1 MNIQPIGVN
10 NNFYNVN
17 NIRNNATAP
26 SFQHLRIIS
35 KEHWDKDILD
45 AVRKNKEIKKFENYL
60 EKKHSVLEL
69 TIMEDFIPNKVAN
82 ETLFSIMGTFA
93 RKFKIM
99 GVNQE
104 ITPMANK
111 KQTLSNLRQ
120 FKCDEL
126 IKTFEREE
134 AKYNKQYK
142 LLHSEHQMRDVM
154 FRIRDEQKSLLDS
167 ILDFFF

>member
-17 NIRNNATAP
+17 NNRNNATAP

-45 AVRKNKEIKKFENYL
+45 AVRENKEIKKFENYL

-82 ETLFSIMGTFA
+82 ETLFFNYGYFCQ
-93 RKFKIM
+93 KI
-99 GVNQE
+99 
-104 ITPMANK
+104 
-111 KQTLSNLRQ
+111 
-120 FKCDEL
+120 
-126 IKTFEREE
+126 
-134 AKYNKQYK
+134 
-142 LLHSEHQMRDVM
+142 
-154 FRIRDEQKSLLDS
+154 
-167 ILDFFF
+167 

>member
-1 MNIQPIGVN
+1 
-10 NNFYNVN
+10 
-17 NIRNNATAP
+17 
-26 SFQHLRIIS
+26 
-35 KEHWDKDILD
+35 
-45 AVRKNKEIKKFENYL
+45 
-60 EKKHSVLEL
+60 
-69 TIMEDFIPNKVAN
+69 MEDFIPNKVAN

-99 GVNQE
+99 GINQE

-126 IKTFEREE
+126 IKSFEREE

-142 LLHSEHQMRDVM
+142 LLHPEHQMRDVM